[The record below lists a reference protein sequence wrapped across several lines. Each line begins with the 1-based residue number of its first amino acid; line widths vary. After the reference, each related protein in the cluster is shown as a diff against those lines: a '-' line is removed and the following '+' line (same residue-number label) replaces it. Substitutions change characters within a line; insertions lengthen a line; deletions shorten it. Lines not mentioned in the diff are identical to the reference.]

1 MINLSNLVFKQIA
14 KRLILG
20 SHPRDFLLE
29 MLPENSIGME
39 IGVHLGDFSQEI
51 LEKVKP
57 KELHLVDP
65 WKYEKSDAYNKALYG
80 GKRGINQNNM
90 DKRYEK
96 ILNRFESEINDKKII
111 VHRTDSTVLNN
122 FEDNYFDW
130 IYIDGNHL
138 YEYVKMD
145 IELSHPKVK
154 KNGYIT
160 GDDYHS
166 FGWWKGGVTKAV
178 DEFETKNL
186 AKLIKI
192 KSNQFIFQK

>member
-80 GKRGINQNNM
+80 VKEGSIKTIWIKGM
-90 DKRYEK
+90 
-96 ILNRFESEINDKKII
+96 KK
-111 VHRTDSTVLNN
+111 
-122 FEDNYFDW
+122 F
-130 IYIDGNHL
+130 
-138 YEYVKMD
+138 
-145 IELSHPKVK
+145 
-154 KNGYIT
+154 
-160 GDDYHS
+160 
-166 FGWWKGGVTKAV
+166 
-178 DEFETKNL
+178 
-186 AKLIKI
+186 
-192 KSNQFIFQK
+192 